1 MMWLRRLLSAGLL
14 IKAKPHPPSATSEV
28 SGGTPTP
35 GRGLLLLI
43 TFPGHPVAD
52 TPRHRPLF
60 GPWLRK

>member
-28 SGGTPTP
+28 SGGTPHP
-35 GRGLLLLI
+35 GEGVAASHH
-43 TFPGHPVAD
+43 FPGHPVAD